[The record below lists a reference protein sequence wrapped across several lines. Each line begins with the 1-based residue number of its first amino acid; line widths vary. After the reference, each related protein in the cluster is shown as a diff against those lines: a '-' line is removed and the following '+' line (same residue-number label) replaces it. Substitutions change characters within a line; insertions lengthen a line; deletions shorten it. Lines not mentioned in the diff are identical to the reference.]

1 MRLLSHRLLDCL
13 LGHIDLA
20 FDTSVIRPLAPTA
33 QPALE
38 AMEADSGERQKA
50 PKIAR
55 FSRLFK
61 RLARDPK
68 IPSCIY

>member
-1 MRLLSHRLLDCL
+1 VTGKKHPKLPRFSTLFKGLAREPKISFLYL

-38 AMEADSGERQKA
+38 AMEADL
-50 PKIAR
+50 P
-55 FSRLFK
+55 
-61 RLARDPK
+61 
-68 IPSCIY
+68 